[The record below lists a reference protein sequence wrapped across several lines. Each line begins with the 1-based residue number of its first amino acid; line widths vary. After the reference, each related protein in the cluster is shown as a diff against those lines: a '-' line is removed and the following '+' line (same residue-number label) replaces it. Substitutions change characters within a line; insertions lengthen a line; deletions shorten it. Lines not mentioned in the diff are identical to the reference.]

1 MKATKKW
8 KDPIEEI
15 RWVRAKLAREMEKD
29 PEGFHQRMRENALKA
44 GFQVSDRKPIS
55 LKELREKKNKA
66 RARKNGGSGKK

>member
-1 MKATKKW
+1 
-8 KDPIEEI
+8 
-15 RWVRAKLAREMEKD
+15 MEKD